1 MRELG
6 SGKMNN
12 SETEST
18 EIKVYLNKYKCHENL
33 TLICFKEASEVMSDI
48 GKIPG
53 IEDEG
58 DNLKNIDSNYTA
70 DEQNKDLSDSKS
82 CNFSGEEKSNYSR
95 IQTIFY

>member
-58 DNLKNIDSNYTA
+58 DNLKNIDSNSTA
-70 DEQNKDLSDSKS
+70 EI
-82 CNFSGEEKSNYSR
+82 CIISGEDTK
-95 IQTIFY
+95 IQTTNYILSYRG

>member
-33 TLICFKEASEVMSDI
+33 NLICFKEASEDISDL
-48 GKIPG
+48 GKMTG
-53 IEDEG
+53 MEDEG
-58 DNLKNIDSNYTA
+58 DILKNINSNSTA
-70 DEQNKDLSDSKS
+70 EKGTKDIPDPE
-82 CNFSGEEKSNYSR
+82 NFSISGEEKVK
-95 IQTIFY
+95 